1 MFVPIGGY
9 EIPKGTILL
18 TNIHGVHR
26 DPANFSDPDTFN
38 PDRWID
44 ANGKFQ
50 YHPYKFIPFSMGPRV
65 CVGESLAKADLLM
78 FAASLFHKFEF
89 RPISDDF
96 RLQLKPAPFTIE
108 AAPFNAKVLLRH

>member
-1 MFVPIGGY
+1 M
-9 EIPKGTILL
+9 
-18 TNIHGVHR
+18 HGIHR

-78 FAASLFHKFEF
+78 FTASLFHKFEF

-96 RLQLKPAPFTIE
+96 RLVLKDMLMAQDTEPFK
-108 AAPFNAKVLLRH
+108 ARLVRRH